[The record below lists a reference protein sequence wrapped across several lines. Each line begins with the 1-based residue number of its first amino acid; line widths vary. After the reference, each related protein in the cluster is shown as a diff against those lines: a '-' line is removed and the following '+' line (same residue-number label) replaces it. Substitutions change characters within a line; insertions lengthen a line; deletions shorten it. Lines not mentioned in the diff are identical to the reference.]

1 MPHPALLFAARC
13 LLAVHFGA
21 ELLDKILRFGAW
33 TETVAAAGLPLPAAE
48 MGLVVALLTVG
59 TTTLVT
65 GWRVRMGIVALLVF
79 SLPPLFFES
88 SHGALQ
94 AGVHCRWP
102 PDAVGHGAGRLV
114 AGCTGPPPE
123 SAFAR
128 PRKHWPGTAGKRLGP
143 PEEQRRGEEAS
154 VVVAQPV
161 RGTPYADLRT
171 SKKPLS
177 TSRVSHVVLQERCCY
192 LDDSLQR
199 LSFDAPR
206 GSVFHRPSSTS

>member
-79 SLPPLFFES
+79 SLPTALFFES

-94 AGVHCRWP
+94 LASIAGGLLLLW
-102 PDAVGHGAGRLV
+102 G
-114 AGCTGPPPE
+114 TGPGAW
-123 SAFAR
+123 S
-128 PRKHWPGTAGKRLGP
+128 LD
-143 PEEQRRGEEAS
+143 
-154 VVVAQPV
+154 AQV
-161 RGTPYADLRT
+161 DRT
-171 SKKPLS
+171 
-177 TSRVSHVVLQERCCY
+177 
-192 LDDSLQR
+192 
-199 LSFDAPR
+199 
-206 GSVFHRPSSTS
+206 